1 MTERISGEARAAVVR
16 AQEQARRLGQDF
28 IGCEHLLYGVAG
40 ADDAAGSVL
49 RARGVTPERVEDQ
62 VAALLSR
69 GRGRGL
75 GRGRTAAVRAGELD
89 RGALAAIGIDI
100 DAVRARVEEAFGP
113 GSLDRAAAP
122 RRNRVREGHLR
133 VTRQA
138 RRCIDRSMREAAAH
152 QAASQQTA
160 SEQTASQQA
169 ESTGA
174 RPADA
179 HGAGHIALSLLN
191 MDTSV
196 TRSILTALGVSAA
209 QLTAEIK
216 TAL

>member
-1 MTERISGEARAAVVR
+1 MAERISGEARAAVVR

-28 IGCEHLLYGVAG
+28 VGCEHLLYGVAG

-49 RARGVTPERVEDQ
+49 RARGVTPERVEAH
-62 VAALLSR
+62 VAALISR
-69 GRGRGL
+69 SLGH
-75 GRGRTAAVRAGELD
+75 GRGRTAAAHSSELD
-89 RGALAAIGIDI
+89 RGALEAIGIDI

-122 RRNRVREGHLR
+122 RRNPTREGHLR

-138 RRCIDRSMREAAAH
+138 RRCLDRSMREAAAYRTESPSRAESR
-152 QAASQQTA
+152 QAASTRTR
-160 SEQTASQQA
+160 S
-169 ESTGA
+169 
-174 RPADA
+174 ADA
-179 HGAGHIALSLLN
+179 HGAAHIALSLLA

-196 TRSILTALGVSAA
+196 TRSILSSLGVSAP
-209 QLTAEIK
+209 QLTAEIR